1 MCIDPG
7 VFLSLYAFARLS
19 LKKCKHMSLCMSLR
33 MCDYVRVCVCTSC
46 RSQISVSHLSW
57 EYWNL
62 KSVFISEMFLFEAI
76 TDHIPRNPRDGPL
89 KLGPWTAYMAYLPW
103 LQWRAFCRFYAAWV
117 LWPCWHVSRGC
128 TRVDDSLQKSWPV
141 WCCNSYPSLR
151 NACNAR

>member
-19 LKKCKHMSLCMSLR
+19 LKKCKHTSLCMSVR
-33 MCDYVRVCVCTSC
+33 MCDYVCVCTSC
-46 RSQISVSHLSW
+46 SSLLHHRFQFHTCLESTKNQFSFRTCFC
-57 EYWNL
+57 L
-62 KSVFISEMFLFEAI
+62 KI